1 MNIGGVVTRSADD
14 GDAHQSSGR
23 DARHRRELAELL
35 LPALFASLAQ
45 LPPDPLRA
53 PMELAASEPTA
64 DGWRTGA
71 SPLTPTPPP
80 PPGIDASAPGIGTG
94 PSLGDRVVAQ
104 VDGGELGSIRLTVE
118 RTPEGVTI
126 QVAAADPA
134 TAARAE
140 LERSTLESALRA
152 TGLVI
157 ASVTVVNGIGGTLLA
172 QSELDR
178 SLNVSDTTGDSGADD
193 ARPAAKRP
201 TKRLNLTG

>member
-14 GDAHQSSGR
+14 GDAQQSSGR

-53 PMELAASEPTA
+53 PMELAGSEPTA

-71 SPLTPTPPP
+71 SPLTQTPPP
-80 PPGIDASAPGIGTG
+80 PGMDASAPGIGTG
-94 PSLGDRVVAQ
+94 TSLGDRVVAQ

-157 ASVTVVNGIGGTLLA
+157 ASVTVVNGMGGTLLA

-193 ARPAAKRP
+193 GRPVAKRP
-201 TKRLNLTG
+201 NKRLNLTG